1 MSILFNL
8 APYGFLLC
16 HLYIIQ
22 ANKVSFIIFAFMFP
36 SSKEDHI
43 NIQYFVLNGKIF
55 SISDAFWEK
64 ECLFKSISTT
74 CYYKENIA
82 TAFYGWGSTI
92 SRLQSH
98 YEKAAHFLPLISQ
111 KFLVLIWSTSERWRA
126 ESSLEPPSSFEPGTP
141 GLGIQCPN
149 HWDNAP

>member
-1 MSILFNL
+1 MSCLANQNFCKKPWIHLPTFVFILFNL

-36 SSKEDHI
+36 SSTEDHI

-74 CYYKENIA
+74 CDP
-82 TAFYGWGSTI
+82 
-92 SRLQSH
+92 
-98 YEKAAHFLPLISQ
+98 FLWLVFNYVKTTEPLR
-111 KFLVLIWSTSERWRA
+111 EG
-126 ESSLEPPSSFEPGTP
+126 SSLFTTKFTEIPSTHMVN
-141 GLGIQCPN
+141 LGKMKGWVELRATQ
-149 HWDNAP
+149 